1 MELLADENQHPIVVA
16 RLRAMGYDVEFIRES
31 TPGAKDG
38 EILNRPDI
46 GRKIFLTYDRDFG
59 ELIFNRS
66 SPVPLTL
73 IYTRLNR
80 LDPSNIADRLIA
92 VLDTGVP
99 AGHIVTIGKD
109 GIQTRPFPTGANN
122 G

>member
-16 RLRAMGYDVEFIRES
+16 RLRAAGHEVEFILES

-46 GRKIFLTYDRDFG
+46 GRMIFLTYDRDFG
-59 ELIFNRS
+59 DLIFKRG
-66 SPVPLTL
+66 SPVPRSLV
-73 IYTRLNR
+73 YTRLNR
-80 LDPSNIADRLIA
+80 VDPSDIADRLIA

-99 AGHIVTIGKD
+99 AGHVVTIGKN
-109 GIQTRPFPTGANN
+109 GIRTRPFPTGA
-122 G
+122 